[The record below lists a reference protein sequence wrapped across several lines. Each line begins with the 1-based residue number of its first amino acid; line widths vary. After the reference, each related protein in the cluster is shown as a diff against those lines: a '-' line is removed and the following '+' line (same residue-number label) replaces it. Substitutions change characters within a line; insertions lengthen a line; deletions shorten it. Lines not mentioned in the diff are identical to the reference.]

1 MENDRSPR
9 TESYVKAFKPMNLG
23 VIELKKGKGTLTLQA
38 LNIPG
43 SQALEFRLLMLTRV
57 DG

>member
-1 MENDRSPR
+1 M
-9 TESYVKAFKPMNLG
+9 KLG
-23 VIELKKGKGTLTLQA
+23 MIQLEKGKGTLTLQA
-38 LNIPG
+38 LEIPG